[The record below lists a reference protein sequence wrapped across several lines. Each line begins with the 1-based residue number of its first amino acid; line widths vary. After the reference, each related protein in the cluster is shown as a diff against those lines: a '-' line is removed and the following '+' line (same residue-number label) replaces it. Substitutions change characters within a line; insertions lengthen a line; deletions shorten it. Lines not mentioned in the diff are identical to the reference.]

1 MSDLHPPASTPAPS
15 ASAASPDP
23 VDRSA
28 EHGQLRMV
36 ATRFLRHRMAM
47 ASLTVLV
54 LTVLFAFLGPLLWP
68 WDHTVHREILP
79 NQPPSWAHP
88 FGTTN
93 AGHDVLGQLM
103 RGTQQTLKVA
113 LTVSVLATAFGAL
126 WGAVAGYYRG
136 WIDAVMMRIVDVL
149 MVVPLLVAVAAI
161 SGNVRGGTTWW
172 AVALIIALF
181 SWTTIARVVRGVVLS
196 LREQEFVE
204 AARAAGAS
212 DARIVLHHLLPNAA
226 GPTIVTAT
234 LLIATSILLEASM
247 SFLGFGIQ
255 APDISLGLMI
265 DNARTAAFTRPW
277 LFYPPGLF
285 IVMICLTINFIGD
298 GLRDALDP
306 RQTITRR

>member
-1 MSDLHPPASTPAPS
+1 MSDIQARTGAPTPRTGPKTDTS
-15 ASAASPDP
+15 GT
-23 VDRSA
+23 VER
-28 EHGQLRMV
+28 GQLHLV
-36 ATRFLRHRMAM
+36 LSRFVRHRMAM
-47 ASLTVLV
+47 TSLVV
-54 LTVLFAFLGPLLWP
+54 FALTVLFAFAGPLLWP
-68 WDHTVHREILP
+68 WDHTVHREIMP

-93 AGHDVLGQLM
+93 AGHDVFGQVM
-103 RGTQQTLKVA
+103 RGTQQTIRVA
-113 LTVSVLATAFGAL
+113 LTVSVLATALGAV

-136 WIDAVMMRIVDVL
+136 WVDSVMMRTVDVL

-161 SGNVRGGTTWW
+161 GGNVRGGTTWW

-212 DARIVLHHLLPNAA
+212 DARIVLRHLLPNAA
-226 GPTIVTAT
+226 GPVIVAAT
-234 LLIATSILLEASM
+234 LLVATAILLEASM

-265 DNARTAAFTRPW
+265 NNARTAAFTRPW

-285 IVMICLTINFIGD
+285 IVLICLTINFIGD

-306 RQTITRR
+306 RQTMVRR

>member
-196 LREQEFVE
+196 CGNRSSWKRPALP
-204 AARAAGAS
+204 APLTPAS
-212 DARIVLHHLLPNAA
+212 SSTTCSP
-226 GPTIVTAT
+226 
-234 LLIATSILLEASM
+234 
-247 SFLGFGIQ
+247 
-255 APDISLGLMI
+255 
-265 DNARTAAFTRPW
+265 TRPVPRSS
-277 LFYPPGLF
+277 PPPSSL
-285 IVMICLTINFIGD
+285 
-298 GLRDALDP
+298 P
-306 RQTITRR
+306 RRSCSKRACPSSVSASRHPTSPSA